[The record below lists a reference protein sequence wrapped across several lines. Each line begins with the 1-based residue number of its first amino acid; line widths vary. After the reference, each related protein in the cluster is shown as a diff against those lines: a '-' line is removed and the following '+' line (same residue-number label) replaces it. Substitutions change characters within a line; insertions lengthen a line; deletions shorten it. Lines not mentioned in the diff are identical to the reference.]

1 MKICIYTDN
10 HFCASS
16 PMLKYEGKKYTERL
30 DNQIETINWV
40 EQLAVDKGCS
50 EVVHLGDFF
59 DKSTLLAMEVTALR
73 DIKWNNLKH
82 TFIVG
87 NHEIA
92 DNTLKYNSLNVLA
105 SIGRIIDSP
114 TIDCGFGYEILYLPY
129 TLESNR
135 KPLEEIIEETT
146 KKYYTGMVTTQEVKE
161 RIILSHNDIKG
172 IQYGQF
178 VSKHGFSVS
187 EIEKCCSLFV
197 NGHLHN
203 QMKVSNKIINLGNI
217 TGLNFNEDAT
227 KYKHT
232 AMILD
237 TSTMTYEL
245 VENPYALCF
254 YKINS
259 FKALQDTIA
268 SGLNNY
274 AVATIK
280 VPQSALNDA
289 KTLCLNAFRNYK
301 IICTYNDSE
310 ISDKN
315 NKKAP
320 VSQLISADHIK
331 QFKEQCG
338 EKFGNSEILMKELSL
353 L

>member
-1 MKICIYTDN
+1 
-10 HFCASS
+10 
-16 PMLKYEGKKYTERL
+16 MLKYEGKKYTERL

-146 KKYYTGMVTTQEVKE
+146 KEYYTGMCATQEVKK
-161 RIILSHNDIKG
+161 RIILSHNDICG
-172 IQYGQF
+172 IRYGQYE
-178 VSKHGFSVS
+178 SKVGFN
-187 EIEKCCSLFV
+187 INDIDKYCDLFI

-203 QMKVSNKIINLGNI
+203 QQQITKKILNLGNVTGQNFSEDASKYSHCIAILDTDTLSVDLIDNPYAYNFYKLDVKSCAELTNELEHTLSNSVISLKAPTKIINECREILSSYKNI
-217 TGLNFNEDAT
+217 SEYRVIAIPELSDKKIEQSELTKLDHISEFKNYILKNIDNNEDV
-227 KYKHT
+227 
-232 AMILD
+232 LD
-237 TSTMTYEL
+237 
-245 VENPYALCF
+245 
-254 YKINS
+254 
-259 FKALQDTIA
+259 
-268 SGLNNY
+268 
-274 AVATIK
+274 
-280 VPQSALNDA
+280 
-289 KTLCLNAFRNYK
+289 
-301 IICTYNDSE
+301 
-310 ISDKN
+310 
-315 NKKAP
+315 
-320 VSQLISADHIK
+320 
-331 QFKEQCG
+331 
-338 EKFGNSEILMKELSL
+338 ELSRL
-353 L
+353 